1 MKSGRNRNFLRKM
14 NTRGMQYRR
23 ARTFFRHFKC
33 PESSHIKCPFP
44 DRGQLIEAESAL
56 RRSLSL
62 NSNYKNALMNM
73 GVIQFRNGDYH
84 H

>member
-1 MKSGRNRNFLRKM
+1 M

-44 DRGQLIEAESAL
+44 DMTILLSETDFAGVKFLFTTRFAEDTERG
-56 RRSLSL
+56 
-62 NSNYKNALMNM
+62 
-73 GVIQFRNGDYH
+73 
-84 H
+84 